1 MRQPSAV
8 QISGVLKAN
17 ANELSIE
24 VSNVLVNQ
32 LIGDQQPKQKGHDMF
47 ALSRPHGPRGSV
59 GPYSVNVK

>member
-1 MRQPSAV
+1 MLTGRRW

-24 VSNVLVNQ
+24 VSNALDNQ
-32 LIGDQQPKQKGHDMF
+32 LIGDRQPKETGQDTF